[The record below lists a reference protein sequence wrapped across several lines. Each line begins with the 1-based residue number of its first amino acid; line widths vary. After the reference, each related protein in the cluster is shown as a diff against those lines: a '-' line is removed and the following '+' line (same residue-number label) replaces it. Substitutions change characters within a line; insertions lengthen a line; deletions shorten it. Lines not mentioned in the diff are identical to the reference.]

1 MQGNG
6 SMVHYKQLLQPIF
19 PNSQESVIQWL
30 AACAIIILIPL
41 SMWNPKFLAFLL
53 LPFLLFGLC
62 LVIKYP
68 AFLFMVFVA
77 SSALEGGFVSEVRT
91 ITLTRLS
98 FLLFSFSFVFN
109 TQRLS
114 SWRKLNEDPLWV
126 FFALWVVFYAL
137 SFLWT
142 ANQELAAVKLRELLL
157 IMGVCTM
164 GYLVFRKASLFEYKM
179 FIAVYV
185 AGTIALMT
193 FMYTHIGD
201 IMLIGQLSERTAQRV
216 TPFSANSYGRAIMV
230 AVMALVSLSLFAR
243 RKLASFLFTAFF
255 TAAALGM
262 IVIAGS
268 RSSVVIFF
276 VSLCMMFLLHEYL
289 SRFLLLRKYTF
300 YFLLFVTLVGF
311 SLFLTMNYL
320 PENLSLRIVNLFSQ
334 TSEVIETN
342 PRVELYKR
350 SLDLINEAP
359 FIGGGISGFYS
370 YMESYPHNMLL
381 EITLESGIIGLFLFL
396 CFFLIFLFRMV
407 SSMKIAYKHDK
418 DSFGI
423 FFSFCFMT
431 IAAWLYTLF
440 IGELTD
446 HRIVYFLTA
455 LLLALDYRVKQTL
468 IHHNQ

>member
-1 MQGNG
+1 
-6 SMVHYKQLLQPIF
+6 
-19 PNSQESVIQWL
+19 
-30 AACAIIILIPL
+30 
-41 SMWNPKFLAFLL
+41 
-53 LPFLLFGLC
+53 
-62 LVIKYP
+62 
-68 AFLFMVFVA
+68 
-77 SSALEGGFVSEVRT
+77 
-91 ITLTRLS
+91 
-98 FLLFSFSFVFN
+98 
-109 TQRLS
+109 
-114 SWRKLNEDPLWV
+114 
-126 FFALWVVFYAL
+126 
-137 SFLWT
+137 
-142 ANQELAAVKLRELLL
+142 
-157 IMGVCTM
+157 
-164 GYLVFRKASLFEYKM
+164 
-179 FIAVYV
+179 
-185 AGTIALMT
+185 
-193 FMYTHIGD
+193 
-201 IMLIGQLSERTAQRV
+201 
-216 TPFSANSYGRAIMV
+216 
-230 AVMALVSLSLFAR
+230 
-243 RKLASFLFTAFF
+243 
-255 TAAALGM
+255 
-262 IVIAGS
+262 
-268 RSSVVIFF
+268 
-276 VSLCMMFLLHEYL
+276 MMFLLHEYL